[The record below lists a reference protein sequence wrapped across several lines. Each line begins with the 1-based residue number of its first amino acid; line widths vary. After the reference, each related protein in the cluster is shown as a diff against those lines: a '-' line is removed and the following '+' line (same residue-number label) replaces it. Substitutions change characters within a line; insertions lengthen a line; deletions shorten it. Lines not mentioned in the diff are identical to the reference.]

1 MRFLFI
7 LFTLILICCN
17 TLVGQFRIEPFPTHN
32 QSPLIHFFG
41 MPVNTGG
48 KVLGKGEFIF
58 NNYLNISNSATRSRI
73 LEEAIY
79 LDGELYRND
88 FSVRYGLSKKLE
100 LGINIPL
107 VKHAGG
113 IMDPFIK
120 GWHSAFGLPGKS
132 REVMPNQ
139 HLAYMYMENN
149 EAVLLMEKSEFDIGD
164 ISLNLATQLFK
175 GEYNNLTIKVFFKF
189 ATGDKTNLI
198 GSGTNDY
205 GIQISGENTSIIK
218 SRNLS
223 FFYSTGFLKIGSGA
237 LLSDKLSKNLFFG
250 NIGCGVKLKNKFIPK
265 LQFDF
270 HSEFYKQSATKQL
283 GNKSIQMVLG
293 TDYLVTNTIKFSASF
308 TEDLIVNT
316 SPDFVLQFGVSF
328 KL

>member
-1 MRFLFI
+1 MRFLLF
-7 LFTLILICCN
+7 LFTLIVICIN
-17 TLVGQFRIEPFPTHN
+17 SVVAQFRIEPFPTHN

-41 MPVNTGG
+41 LPVNTGG

-73 LEEAIY
+73 LEETIY

-88 FSVRYGLSKKLE
+88 FSVRYGLSNKFE
-100 LGINIPL
+100 LGISIPL
-107 VKHAGG
+107 VKHSGG

-139 HLAYMYMENN
+139 HLAYMYMQNN
-149 EAVLLMEKSEFDIGD
+149 EAVLLMEKSELNFGD
-164 ISLNLATQLFK
+164 VSIDLSAQLFK
-175 GEYNNLTIKVFFKF
+175 GEHNNLIVKSFFKF
-189 ATGDKTNLI
+189 ATGDKANLI

-205 GIQISGENTSIIK
+205 GIQISGENTSIMK
-218 SRNLS
+218 SGNLS
-223 FFYSTGFLKIGSGA
+223 LFYSTGFLKIGSGA
-237 LLSDKLSKNLFFG
+237 MLSDKLSKNLFFG

-293 TDYLVTNTIKFSASF
+293 TDYVVTNTTKLSVSF